1 MSATVGFRGISN
13 ATLDAKGRMALPSR
27 YREVVSAV
35 SQGQVVVTIDL
46 FESCL
51 LLYPRPAWDALQ
63 EKLQALPN
71 VQAGVRQLQRL
82 LIGHATDLE
91 LDGNGRLLL
100 PALLREHAGLD
111 KKLTL
116 VGQGNK
122 IEIWDEARWRAGM
135 TECLSEEN
143 GELAAEFEGITGL
156 SV

>member
-35 SQGQVVVTIDL
+35 SQGQMVVTIDRV
-46 FESCL
+46 ESCL
-51 LLYPRPAWDALQ
+51 LLYPRPAWDAVQ

-111 KKLTL
+111 RKLTL

-122 IEIWDEARWRAGM
+122 IEIWDEAKWRTGM
-135 TECLSEEN
+135 AQWLSEEN

>member
-27 YREVVSAV
+27 YREAMSAV
-35 SQGQVVVTIDL
+35 SQGQVVVTIDRA
-46 FESCL
+46 EPCL
-51 LLYPRPAWDALQ
+51 LLYPRPEWDAVQ
-63 EKLQALPN
+63 EQLEALPN
-71 VQAGVRQLQRL
+71 IRPGVRQLQRL

-100 PALLREHAGLD
+100 PVPLREHAGLD

-116 VGQGNK
+116 AGQGNK
-122 IEIWDEARWRAGM
+122 IEIWDHTRWASSVDEWRSDGNAK
-135 TECLSEEN
+135 
-143 GELAAEFEGITGL
+143 LAVEFEGMGF

>member
-1 MSATVGFRGISN
+1 
-13 ATLDAKGRMALPSR
+13 MALPSR

-51 LLYPRPAWDALQ
+51 LLYPRPAWDAFQ
-63 EKLQALPN
+63 EKLQAVPN
-71 VQAGVRQLQRL
+71 LQPSVRQLQRL

-91 LDGNGRLLL
+91 LDGSGRLLL
-100 PALLREHAGLD
+100 PVPLRNHAGLE

-122 IEIWDEARWRAGM
+122 IEIWDEAKWSAAKA
-135 TECLSEEN
+135 EWLSEEN
-143 GELAAEFEGITGL
+143 GELAAEFEGIAGL